1 MSPSDSARC
10 LLEVAASTVL
20 LDVLSS
26 SMAPG
31 MRVLGNFL
39 KTREL
44 GDCLVGNLG
53 ELLCSSNA
61 EKYSGELN
69 LVFLKMFLAALTAVS
84 AVTQWMRGL
93 EKLGLM

>member
-1 MSPSDSARC
+1 MSFGSCSLNCAAGCVVVQHGTRYEGSRQ
-10 LLEVAASTVL
+10 LLE
-20 LDVLSS
+20 DQ
-26 SMAPG
+26 
-31 MRVLGNFL
+31 RV
-39 KTREL
+39 